1 MSGVRIEPS
10 IWKTSA
16 GSYQVRYR
24 DSSRRQRARSF
35 ERLTDARNFRA
46 EARLLRP
53 RHGNL
58 DPVASLITFER
69 WADAYLD
76 QKVSLRERTRDRYR
90 SELRAHLVPSFGQK
104 TMFSISR
111 NDVQEFILT
120 LVGRGLAA
128 NTIKGVYNLLAS
140 MMRLAEEEGVI
151 DKSPCR
157 RISLPPMVGNERR
170 FLSAPEVERLVAAMD
185 RRYRALVHTAAYLGL
200 RWHEIAGLRLRYV
213 ELERGRPATLR
224 VISTIE
230 RSGGRCR
237 VVDVGK
243 TKAARRTLVMPEFLR
258 EALEDHVAKYSDGE
272 WVFAAPKGGFLRYD
286 NFRNREW
293 SPAVEKARLAP
304 LTFHCL
310 RHTAAAF
317 MIDDGADPLQL
328 KRRMGHS
335 DIRPSLDTYGHL
347 FAQREDALVKALDA
361 RRRTA
366 LRPEVVTSW

>member
-1 MSGVRIEPS
+1 MSGVRIES
-10 IWKTSA
+10 AIWKTSA
-16 GSYQVRYR
+16 GNYQVRYR
-24 DSSRRQRARSF
+24 DSSRRQRTRSF

-46 EARLLRP
+46 QARLLRP

-58 DPVASLITFER
+58 DPIASRITFEG

-76 QKVSLRERTRDRYR
+76 QKVSLRERTRDRYK
-90 SELRAHLVPSFGQK
+90 SELRAHLVPYFGDR

-111 NDVQEFILT
+111 TDVQEFVLSLIA
-120 LVGRGLAA
+120 RGLAA
-128 NTIKGVYNLLAS
+128 NTIKGVYCLLAS
-140 MMRLAEEEGVI
+140 MMRLAEEDGVI
-151 DKSPCR
+151 EKTPCR
-157 RISLPPMVGNERR
+157 RISLPPTVGNERR
-170 FLSAPEVERLVAAMD
+170 FLSAPEVEQLATAID
-185 RRYRALVHTAAYLGL
+185 PRYRVLVLTAAYFGL
-200 RWHEIAGLRLRYV
+200 RWQEIAGLRLRYL
-213 ELERGRPATLR
+213 ELERERPATLR

-230 RSGGRCR
+230 RSGGRCH

-258 EALEDHVAKYSDGE
+258 DALVDHVANYSDGE

-293 SPAVEKARLAP
+293 SPAVERSRLAP

-347 FAQREDALVKALDA
+347 FAQREDALVKALDD

-366 LRPEVVTSW
+366 LRSEVVTSW